1 MSGFVLTKDQ
11 QDLKRL
17 AADFGKKVMR
27 PAAKEYDLK
36 GETPLDIYR
45 QAVENRLY

>member
-36 GETPLDIYR
+36 GETRWIFTGR
-45 QAVENRLY
+45 Q

>member
-27 PAAKEYDLK
+27 PAAK
-36 GETPLDIYR
+36 
-45 QAVENRLY
+45 